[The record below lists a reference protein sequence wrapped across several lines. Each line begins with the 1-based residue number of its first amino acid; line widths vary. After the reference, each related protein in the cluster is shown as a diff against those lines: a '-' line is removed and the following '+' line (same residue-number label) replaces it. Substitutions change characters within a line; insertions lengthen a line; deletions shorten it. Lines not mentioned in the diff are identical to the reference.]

1 MENTGMYKME
11 SDDTMYHGETNK
23 QSSPWWHGIA
33 GWHFSSFC
41 NGDNPE
47 PAKNPAFVPGIASL
61 TGAAY
66 GIGHAPGWLGGV
78 VSGLVGVGAWHVLS
92 SLEGIRNDTRDMT
105 NKLEGISNKLER
117 IRNDRKDMTNKL
129 EGITKDR
136 KDMRNKVEGIRN
148 EVDDMNNVMDDTKN
162 KMEDMKRKL
171 EDMNMANKV
180 GDMMTKMEGTTK
192 TLSDILAHLEAR
204 GAPEMPGTFS
214 GSSDDGTST

>member
-1 MENTGMYKME
+1 MENTGMYKKKAE
-11 SDDTMYHGETNK
+11 DTMYHGETNK

-47 PAKNPAFVPGIASL
+47 PAKNPAFVPAIASL
-61 TGAAY
+61 SGAAC
-66 GIGHAPGWLGGV
+66 GIGHASGWLGGV

-105 NKLEGISNKLER
+105 KIVEG

-148 EVDDMNNVMDDTKN
+148 EVDDMNSVMDDTKN

-204 GAPEMPGTFS
+204 GGPEMPGTVS
-214 GSSDDGTST
+214 GSSDDDTST